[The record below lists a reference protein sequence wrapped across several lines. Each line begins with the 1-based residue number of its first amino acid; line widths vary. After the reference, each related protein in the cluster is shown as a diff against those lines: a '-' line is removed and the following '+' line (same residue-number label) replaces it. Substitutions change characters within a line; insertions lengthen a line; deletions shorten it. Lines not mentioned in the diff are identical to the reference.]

1 MNPINNTT
9 AVRDN
14 YESMS
19 KNDRLLRFKP
29 KQLIKG
35 SEKKRH
41 LAIKWLEQLFKID
54 NPGYYIAS
62 IQIRIDQFTRRLT
75 FGNAQLPQIFRKF
88 KKGKH
93 RSNEIEKQLDR
104 TYVRREM

>member
-41 LAIKWLEQLFKID
+41 LAIK
-54 NPGYYIAS
+54 
-62 IQIRIDQFTRRLT
+62 
-75 FGNAQLPQIFRKF
+75 
-88 KKGKH
+88 
-93 RSNEIEKQLDR
+93 
-104 TYVRREM
+104 